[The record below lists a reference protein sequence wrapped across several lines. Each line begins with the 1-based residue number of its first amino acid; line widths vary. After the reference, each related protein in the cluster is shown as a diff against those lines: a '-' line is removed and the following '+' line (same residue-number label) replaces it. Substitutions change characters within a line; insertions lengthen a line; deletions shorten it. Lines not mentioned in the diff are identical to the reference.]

1 MFEHFD
7 SDDKFLI
14 YGSLLNSVRANSGHG
29 FINGDQGHVVYRTGA
44 KGTIPDQ
51 GTYGDHPDHN
61 RLYQMMRELSE
72 ALKDHPELPSD
83 QLVRSWREFC
93 TMAVDSFD
101 SPVKRR

>member
-1 MFEHFD
+1 MASSTVIKGMLSTGLEQREPSQTKEHMA
-7 SDDKFLI
+7 I
-14 YGSLLNSVRANSGHG
+14 TQTTH
-29 FINGDQGHVVYRTGA
+29 
-44 KGTIPDQ
+44 
-51 GTYGDHPDHN
+51 

-93 TMAVDSFD
+93 TRAVDSFD